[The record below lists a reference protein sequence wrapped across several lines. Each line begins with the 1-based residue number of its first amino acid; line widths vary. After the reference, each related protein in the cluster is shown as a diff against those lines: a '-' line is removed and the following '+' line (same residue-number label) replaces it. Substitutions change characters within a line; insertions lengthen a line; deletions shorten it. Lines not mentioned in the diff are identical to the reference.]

1 MIDYLDYDLHNKER
15 QFRLHQIMKLRMS
28 PGLEQDG
35 GNSFMAGAE
44 TTTQGSGFPRHAS
57 VTKSLNVTALN
68 FPLIKQT
75 EQPSPACCYISPRM
89 RKLISPSE
97 SINQKKFRF
106 SWASPKK
113 SKKS

>member
-1 MIDYLDYDLHNKER
+1 
-15 QFRLHQIMKLRMS
+15 MKMRMS
-28 PGLEQDG
+28 PVLFQDG
-35 GNSFMAGAE
+35 KSSMATE
-44 TTTQGSGFPRHAS
+44 TTNSGNEIHRHAS
-57 VTKSLNVTALN
+57 VSKSLNVTALN

-89 RKLISPSE
+89 RKMISPSE